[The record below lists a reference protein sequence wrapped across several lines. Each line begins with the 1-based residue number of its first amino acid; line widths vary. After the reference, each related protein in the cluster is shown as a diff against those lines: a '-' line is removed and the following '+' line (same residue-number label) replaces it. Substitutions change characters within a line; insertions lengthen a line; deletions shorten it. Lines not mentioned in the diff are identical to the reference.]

1 MNFSDIFSVTTMNI
15 IAVVLILGAIC
26 VYMGFRSMRD
36 GFQDMAVAVAGGAA
50 MPTAGFSAPKDTC
63 EMVKKQLD
71 IYVDLVK
78 TNETPIENIDTTISQ
93 MKQAL
98 SNYGCEKYFSL
109 E

>member
-1 MNFSDIFSVTTMNI
+1 MTTMNI
-15 IAVVLILGAIC
+15 ILLVLVLGGIG
-26 VYMGFRSMRD
+26 VYMIFGRMRD
-36 GFQDMAVAVAGGAA
+36 GFQDMATTVAGGVK
-50 MPTAGFSAPKDTC
+50 MPSTAGFSAPKETC

-78 TNETPIENIDTTISQ
+78 THETPIENIDTTISQ